1 MNKAEPCPICESL
14 GETLFVDFDEDERF
28 PEGFYKLEMVQ
39 WFSEAHDLRRCPQCG
54 AYYYFT
60 FETDNDIFC
69 PTHTGEY
76 KRIPG
81 EEAERMLQEYK
92 ARLEERRKEYRKQV
106 RKLHGKV
113 IRTLPE
119 TEKRIVEYL
128 TDRLYDETC
137 AEDISKDLGIDIAV
151 VEKALESLKEKRVV
165 EEFSYTKELVEK
177 RGFSESFMKYH
188 IRRT

>member
-1 MNKAEPCPICESL
+1 MKKTVSCSICESL
-14 GETLFVDFDEDERF
+14 GEALFVDFDEGERF
-28 PEGFYKLEMVQ
+28 PDGFYKLEMVQ
-39 WFSEAHDLRRCPQCG
+39 WFSESHDLRRCPQCG

-76 KRIPG
+76 KRIPS

-92 ARLEERRKEYRKQV
+92 ACLEKRGEEYRKRV

-119 TEKRIVEYL
+119 VEKRIVGYL
-128 TDRLYDETC
+128 TDRLWDETY
-137 AEDISKDLGIDIAV
+137 AEDISEDLGIDVAV
-151 VEKALESLKEKRVV
+151 VEKALESLKEKGVV
-165 EEFSYTKELVEK
+165 EESTYSKELVEK
-177 RGFSESFMKYH
+177 RGFSKSNMRYH
-188 IRRT
+188 IRRI